1 MQQPAP
7 RSRTVFRA
15 CVVNAVR
22 EGELLMQQL
31 VTVTRG
37 ALTVQEN
44 ELRDIARRNLA
55 SDALRLLNQHEAA
68 LLKGYPMALLEVF
81 ADGPEAP
88 KTTKA
93 EATGLDFGELTL
105 VDDDEV
111 QAQVELSRAQQLA
124 MHATEAV
131 LSELNGL
138 VSSAQ
143 GLRRVH
149 PERNP
154 LRPENYIR
162 ALQQVIAGTGVAAP
176 IREAWMQSMR
186 NQLGSLLVDV
196 YKRAAQSLRD
206 QGVQPVGFGAA
217 PGATGY
223 GPPGRGGYDSAYAAG
238 AGSQWGG
245 APSGQ
250 GYGAGYGGGMG
261 YGASTGYGRPG
272 WATGEASMSGMAP
285 DAEEALLTVGILRQ
299 MLAGGGDPFES
310 VRAPVPMAP
319 PAGPGRR
326 ITEAAPSTTQGA
338 PISGHY
344 AHMNVAAVEAMEDI
358 AQLERLVGR
367 LAGSSQPG
375 YVPSGHSAPRSLYG
389 VSYGAAEEAS
399 PAQAAEVVARMVENI
414 AQDSRL
420 LPPVQQAVQRMEP
433 AIRQL
438 VRHDARF
445 FSDANH
451 PARRL
456 LDEVTQRSLAYT
468 DVNATGFRSYMRL
481 VQQAV
486 DHLAQKEITSAT
498 PFEAVLKALE
508 SAWAQQEKKL
518 QARREAEQQALLQAE
533 QREMLAEKIAANIQ
547 KLSGVG
553 YVPADIMEFATGPWA
568 RVAAQAQVQQPGAAD
583 GDPDGYLA
591 VVPELFWSVQP
602 DLVGTDK
609 DRLIDAIPSMLAKLR
624 QGLQSINHP
633 VEDINAF
640 VERLVLLHQQVLD
653 AAEQAS
659 QQAALDAEP
668 SPETSEAALEP
679 EALSSM
685 AALDVNLDNAAP
697 AASAE
702 AEADEDPFYIGA
714 WVDLVTNG
722 KVVRTQLTWA
732 SPHNTLFLFTG
743 ADGSTQSMTRR
754 MRDKL
759 AAEGLLRV
767 LPRQHVVD
775 RAIGAMA
782 SSSRQNRR
790 SSSRK

>member
-7 RSRTVFRA
+7 GSRTVFRA

-22 EGELLMQQL
+22 EGESLMQQL
-31 VTVTRG
+31 VTVARG
-37 ALTVQEN
+37 ALTTQEN

-81 ADGPEAP
+81 ADGPEPAR
-88 KTTKA
+88 TSKA
-93 EATGLDFGELTL
+93 DATGLDFGELSL

-124 MHATEAV
+124 VHATEAV

-162 ALQQVIAGTGVAAP
+162 ALQQVIADTGVATP
-176 IREAWMQSMR
+176 IREAWMQPMR
-186 NQLGSLLVDV
+186 TQLGDLLVDV
-196 YKRAAQSLRD
+196 YKRAAQSLRE

-217 PGATGY
+217 PGGSNGY
-223 GPPGRGGYDSAYAAG
+223 GPPGRSAYGGGYAAQ
-238 AGSQWGG
+238 GSQWGG
-245 APSGQ
+245 AHSGH
-250 GYGAGYGGGMG
+250 GAGYGGGTG
-261 YGASTGYGRPG
+261 YGPPTGYGRSSWAAADPG
-272 WATGEASMSGMAP
+272 MTGLAAE
-285 DAEEALLTVGILRQ
+285 AEEALLTVGILRQ

-310 VRAPVPMAP
+310 VRAPMPMAQ
-319 PAGPGRR
+319 AGLATRGGA
-326 ITEAAPSTTQGA
+326 ESASYSTQGA

-344 AHMNVAAVEAMEDI
+344 THMNVAAAEAMEDI

-375 YVPSGHSAPRSLYG
+375 YAPSGHSAPRSLYG
-389 VSYGAAEEAS
+389 VTYGAAEEAS

-438 VRHDARF
+438 VRHDVRF

-468 DVNATGFRSYMRL
+468 DVNASGFRSYMRL

-547 KLSGVG
+547 KLPGVDH
-553 YVPADIMEFATGPWA
+553 VPADILNFATGPWA
-568 RVAAQAQVQQPGAAD
+568 RVAAQAQVQQPGAEG
-583 GDPDGYLA
+583 GDPGGYLA

-602 DLVGTDK
+602 ALVGSDK
-609 DRLIDAIPSMLAKLR
+609 DRLVDAIPSMLAKLR
-624 QGLQSINHP
+624 QGLQSIDHP
-633 VEDINAF
+633 AQEINALI
-640 VERLVLLHQQVLD
+640 ERLVLLHQQVLD
-653 AAEQAS
+653 AAELAS
-659 QQAALDAEP
+659 QQAALDADP
-668 SPETSEAALEP
+668 SLETG
-679 EALSSM
+679 EALLEQEATSSV
-685 AALDVNLDNAAP
+685 AGLDVNLEDSAP
-697 AASAE
+697 SASPE
-702 AEADEDPFYIGA
+702 PEEDEDPFYIGA

-759 AAEGLLRV
+759 AAEGLLRI

-782 SSSRQNRR
+782 SSSRKSRR

>member
-7 RSRTVFRA
+7 GSRTVFRA

-22 EGELLMQQL
+22 EGESLMQQL

-37 ALTVQEN
+37 ALATQEN

-81 ADGPEAP
+81 ADGPEPAR
-88 KTTKA
+88 TTKA
-93 EATGLDFGELTL
+93 DATGLDFGELSL

-124 MHATEAV
+124 VHATEAV

-138 VSSAQ
+138 VSAAQ

-162 ALQQVIAGTGVAAP
+162 ALQQVIADTGVASP
-176 IREAWMQSMR
+176 IREAWMQPMR
-186 NQLGSLLVDV
+186 TQLGSLLVDV

-217 PGATGY
+217 PGASTGY
-223 GPPGRGGYDSAYAAG
+223 GPAGRSAYGNAYAAP
-238 AGSQWGG
+238 GSQWGG
-245 APSGQ
+245 APSGH
-250 GYGAGYGGGMG
+250 GGSYGGGTG
-261 YGASTGYGRPG
+261 YGPPTGYGRTG
-272 WATGEASMSGMAP
+272 WAAADPGMGGLASE
-285 DAEEALLTVGILRQ
+285 AEEALLTVGILRQ

-310 VRAPVPMAP
+310 VRAPMPMAP
-319 PAGPGRR
+319 AGMTGRR
-326 ITEAAPSTTQGA
+326 GGEVAPYSTQGA

-344 AHMNVAAVEAMEDI
+344 APMNVSAAEAMEDI

-389 VSYGAAEEAS
+389 VSYGEAEEAS

-438 VRHDARF
+438 VRYDVRF

-468 DVNATGFRSYMRL
+468 DVNASGFRSYMRL

-533 QREMLAEKIAANIQ
+533 QREMLAEKIAANIL

-553 YVPADIMEFATGPWA
+553 HVPADIMDFATGPWA

-583 GDPDGYLA
+583 GDPGGYLA
-591 VVPELFWSVQP
+591 LIPELFWSVQP
-602 DLVGTDK
+602 ALVGTDK
-609 DRLIDAIPSMLAKLR
+609 DRLIDVIPSMLAKLR
-624 QGLQSINHP
+624 QGLQSIDHP
-633 VEDINAF
+633 VEETNALI
-640 VERLVLLHQQVLD
+640 ERLVLLHQQVLD
-653 AAEQAS
+653 AAELAS
-659 QQAALDAEP
+659 QQAALDVDPSSDTAEAIL
-668 SPETSEAALEP
+668 EQEATSSVAG
-679 EALSSM
+679 
-685 AALDVNLDNAAP
+685 LDVNLEDSAP
-697 AASAE
+697 EASPE
-702 AEADEDPFYIGA
+702 QEVDEDPFYIGA

-782 SSSRQNRR
+782 SARR
-790 SSSRK
+790 SKRPSNTRK